1 MIKNNISKSQIEVW
15 EWKEALYDELKI
27 IPQNKRFEFI
37 HNKTAGTIERI
48 KKASSKVKQDCGSK

>member
-37 HNKTAGTIERI
+37 HNKTACTIERI
-48 KKASSKVKQDCGSK
+48 KKS